1 MLKHKR
7 KTENLKKED
16 RNAERKRKEKHITHL
31 WVLGS
36 GLL

>member
-1 MLKHKR
+1 MLKNKR
-7 KTENLKKED
+7 KTENIKKKEK
-16 RNAERKRKEKHITHL
+16 NAERKRKDKHITHL